1 MAKITRYNPSPILSR
16 VVEYHGFVFVSGV
29 TAKDR
34 SKDIKGQ
41 TKEVL
46 DQIDAALEL
55 AGTDKTRLLEAT
67 IWLKDIKQRD
77 AMNEVWIAWLG
88 SKDNLPAR
96 ACVQA
101 EMGAPDVL
109 VEIKLSACK

>member
-1 MAKITRYNPSPILSR
+1 MSKITRYLSAGILSKA
-16 VVEYHGFVFVSGV
+16 VEYHGFVYVSGI

-41 TKEVL
+41 TQEVL

-77 AMNEVWIAWLG
+77 AMNEVWKAWLTT
-88 SKDNLPAR
+88 DILPAR

-101 EMGAPDVL
+101 EMGMPDIL
-109 VEIKLSACK
+109 VEIKVSACK